1 VHMKH
6 QKHIEISPEQVEE
19 IQNHFSSKKFK
30 SQSYLFY
37 EGQIPISGYLI
48 VDGTVQIS
56 TKNKFKKI
64 LTNGSIIGVREL
76 LKKEPIM
83 MSAEVFPNTELCFL
97 DKSTMQE
104 ILDNEDQELS
114 KVLKDIFEI
123 RHD

>member
-1 VHMKH
+1 MTMKH
-6 QKHIEISPEQVEE
+6 QKHIELSPEQVEE
-19 IQNHFSSKKFK
+19 IRTHFSSKKFK

-48 VDGTVQIS
+48 LDGTIQIS
-56 TKNKFKKI
+56 ANNKYKKI
-64 LTNGSIIGVREL
+64 LTNGTIIGVHEL

-83 MSAEVFPNTELCFL
+83 ISAEVFPNTELCFL

-104 ILDNEDQELS
+104 MLENENQELS